1 MMNYPDNI
9 RDNIFVLLRLR
20 PLSDK
25 EIREGATVCV
35 RKDENRENTV
45 ILENIPEPKSFSY
58 DWVTSDSDSQE
69 EIFNNIG
76 RSMVDTCLQGRLDF
90 GFFRRGCFSPSN
102 CSTLRAFVSCRGSLT
117 P

>member
-25 EIREGATVCV
+25 EIREGATICV
-35 RKDENRENTV
+35 KKDENRENTV
-45 ILENIPEPKSFSY
+45 ILENIPEPKYFSY

-76 RSMVDTCLQGRLDF
+76 RSMVDTCLQGRFDF
-90 GFFRRGCFSPSN
+90 GILRGGLFPGCVGSEGWASASP
-102 CSTLRAFVSCRGSLT
+102 RGSLT